1 MQDYRSILRT
11 VYFFRGLSD
20 ADIDALAARCAEDRF
35 AAGEIVFR
43 EGATGDRFYIVT
55 GGEVEVWKDYD
66 RETRDLLAVHGQGH
80 LFGEMALVDDLP
92 RSATV
97 RARDNTTV
105 LFLSREDF
113 TEVVRTEASV
123 ALSILKSLSAMVRSS
138 NDSFVASLARRN
150 EQLQAAYTELQAT
163 QDELLRSERLSNVG
177 KFSSMILHD
186 IRNPISAVKGYAELI
201 LVKGDDP
208 KRVEQYCHSILREAD
223 RLHDLAGELLDYSRG
238 EIRLDVRLV
247 DMEAFLQQFV
257 VTVEERFRSRG
268 LEVVVENR
276 CVEPAI
282 FDDKRMLRVLVNL
295 AENARKAMAKGGRL
309 LIGAERIGVDT
320 LQLTV
325 HDTGAG
331 MAPEVLKR
339 MFEPFFSV
347 TPGGTGLGL
356 LIVKNVVEAHDG
368 TLEVESV
375 PGHGTTFTITVPS
388 R

>member
-1 MQDYRSILRT
+1 MQDYSSILRT

-20 ADIDALAARCAEDRF
+20 GDISALAARCAEDRF
-35 AAGEIVFR
+35 SAGDIVFR

-97 RARDNTTV
+97 RARSDTSV

-150 EQLQAAYTELQAT
+150 EQLHAAYTELQAT
-163 QDELLRSERLSNVG
+163 QEELLRAERLSNVG

-208 KRVEQYCHSILREAD
+208 GRVEQYCHSILREAD

-247 DMEAFLQQFV
+247 DVETFLQRFKLS
-257 VTVEERFRSRG
+257 VEERFRSRG
-268 LEVVVENR
+268 LEVVVDNG
-276 CVEPAI
+276 CTEPAL
-282 FDDKRMLRVLVNL
+282 FDDKRMVRVLMNL
-295 AENARKAMAKGGRL
+295 AENARKAMKKGGRL
-309 LIGAERIGVDT
+309 SVVAERVGVDT

-325 HDTGAG
+325 RDTGAG
-331 MAPEVLKR
+331 MAPEVLER
-339 MFEPFFSV
+339 MFEPFYSV

-375 PGHGTTFTITVPS
+375 PGRGTTFTITIPS